1 MVKVLIVD
9 DSAIVRKLLS
19 RHLGR
24 YDDIDIVG
32 TAVDPYDAREK
43 IINLKPDVLTLDI
56 EMPRMDG
63 ISFLKRLMTYYPI
76 PTVMVSS
83 LTREGCETTLEAL
96 DIGAVDFVAKP
107 SAGSLGDVD
116 ELVDE
121 LYCKIIAASMA
132 NVKRLGKV
140 GHIPNTERKN
150 PTSSRDIAIKNK
162 SNKIIAL
169 GASTGGTEALKE
181 VLSQMPS
188 NAPGIVIAQHM
199 PEIFT
204 KYLAE
209 RLNSLSSIEV
219 YEAEDGMA
227 VRPGT
232 ALIAPGNYHME
243 LKINGPNYYV
253 KTSQGAKVNNHR
265 PSVDLLFNSV
275 AISAGNNAIGVIM
288 TGMGADGAK
297 GLWDMKRAGAK
308 TIAQDEESC
317 VVFGMPKEAIKLGA
331 AGRVVGLAEIPSAI
345 LSMLNSG

>member
-1 MVKVLIVD
+1 MIKVLIVD

-19 RHLGR
+19 RHLGQ
-24 YDDIDIVG
+24 YHDIDIVG
-32 TAVDPYDAREK
+32 TAVDPYEAREK

-83 LTREGCETTLEAL
+83 LTREGCEITLDAL
-96 DIGAVDFVAKP
+96 DIGAVDFVTKP
-107 SAGSLGDVD
+107 SAGSLGEVD

-121 LYCKIIAASMA
+121 LHRKIMAASMA
-132 NVKRLGKV
+132 NIKRLGKA
-140 GHIPNTERKN
+140 GHSPNSERKN
-150 PTSSRDIAIKNK
+150 QTGRGIEIQNK
-162 SNKIIAL
+162 GNKIIAL

-188 NAPGIVIAQHM
+188 DAPGIVIAQHM
-199 PEIFT
+199 PEVFT
-204 KYLAE
+204 RYLAE

-219 YEAEDGMA
+219 HEAKDGMA
-227 VRPGT
+227 VKPGT

-253 KTSQGAKVNNHR
+253 KTSQEPKVNNHR
-265 PSVDLLFNSV
+265 PSIDLLFNSV
-275 AISAGNNAIGVIM
+275 ADSAGNNAIGVIM

-308 TIAQDEESC
+308 TIAQDEDSC

-331 AGRVVGLAEIPSAI
+331 AERVVGLAEIPSAI
-345 LSMLNSG
+345 LSLLNAD